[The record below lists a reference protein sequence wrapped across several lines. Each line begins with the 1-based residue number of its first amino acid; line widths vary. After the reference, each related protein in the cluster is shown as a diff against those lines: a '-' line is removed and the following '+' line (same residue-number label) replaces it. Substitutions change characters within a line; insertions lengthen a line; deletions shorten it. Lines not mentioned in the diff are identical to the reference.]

1 MKESVGILL
10 KKAENDLK
18 DAKILY
24 NSNEASA
31 EGICFHCQ
39 QAVEKYLK
47 AHLVYNN
54 KEINKTHDISELLE
68 DCKNVDNVFS
78 KLEKLNIDDMT
89 NYAVIVRYDDIIEP
103 TREDAKEAISI
114 AEQVKT
120 FINEK
125 LNIKQN
131 LSQENSAA
139 LKPSLEPNTPKPDGF
154 ARDIQNQQTHK
165 RKFGR

>member
-54 KEINKTHDISELLE
+54 KEINKTHDIS
-68 DCKNVDNVFS
+68 
-78 KLEKLNIDDMT
+78 
-89 NYAVIVRYDDIIEP
+89 
-103 TREDAKEAISI
+103 
-114 AEQVKT
+114 
-120 FINEK
+120 
-125 LNIKQN
+125 QN
-131 LSQENSAA
+131 LSQENS
-139 LKPSLEPNTPKPDGF
+139 KPKQGQELANTPKPD
-154 ARDIQNQQTHK
+154 APAQDIKNQPKPTI
-165 RKFGR
+165 KFRR